1 MHINSFD
8 DRLDRIG
15 RQPSAVPT
23 REMIDSVLGSRLTR
37 RPRSAVL
44 SLAGAVTGLV
54 IGVALKGMV
63 LPGSP
68 WGPGTGLP
76 GAIGGS
82 LALAGL
88 AASVAA
94 ALYVAVK
101 ASQAPRLMQF
111 ASINLLMI
119 VMVLLSGP

>member
-1 MHINSFD
+1 MYINSFD

-15 RQPSAVPT
+15 WQPGAVPT
-23 REMIDSVLGSRLTR
+23 REMIDSVLSSRGTL

-44 SLAGAVTGLV
+44 SLAGAVAGLL
-54 IGVALKGMV
+54 IGVGLKGMV

-94 ALYVAVK
+94 ASYAAVK
-101 ASQAPRLMQF
+101 ARQAPRLMQF

-119 VMVLLSGP
+119 MMVLLS